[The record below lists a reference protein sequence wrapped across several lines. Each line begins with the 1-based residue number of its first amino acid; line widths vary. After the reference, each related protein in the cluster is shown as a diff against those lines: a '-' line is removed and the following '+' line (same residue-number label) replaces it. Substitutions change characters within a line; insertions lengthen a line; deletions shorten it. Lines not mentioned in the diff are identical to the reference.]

1 MKTLAAVVIGL
12 VVLPAAVCA
21 NHVEPAKANGATF
34 SLVTGFFECGSP
46 NTATSSGASACA
58 PPVSTTP
65 CGFTSGGGSG
75 KLTFAKVGS
84 AAKGTQDLKIT
95 AVVNGLN
102 ANCVGGLNVR
112 LSYRVTLDDC
122 PEGSCTETD
131 VNDFDLVGASCI
143 VTNGKCKIN
152 TTLNTAAPGLIPTN
166 GKNAGIEIFGC
177 GLKGFGFGAFPAEL
191 QCGVL
196 LK

>member
-1 MKTLAAVVIGL
+1 MRVKGFDSGIL
-12 VVLPAAVCA
+12 VVLLNVM
-21 NHVEPAKANGATF
+21 TLSF
-34 SLVTGFFECGSP
+34 S
-46 NTATSSGASACA
+46 ATS
-58 PPVSTTP
+58 
-65 CGFTSGGGSG
+65 
-75 KLTFAKVGS
+75 
-84 AAKGTQDLKIT
+84 
-95 AVVNGLN
+95 
-102 ANCVGGLNVR
+102 
-112 LSYRVTLDDC
+112 DDC
-122 PEGSCTETD
+122 PEGSCTTTD
-131 VNDFDLVGASCI
+131 IDDFQIQNASCF

>member
-1 MKTLAAVVIGL
+1 MRR
-12 VVLPAAVCA
+12 
-21 NHVEPAKANGATF
+21 
-34 SLVTGFFECGSP
+34 
-46 NTATSSGASACA
+46 
-58 PPVSTTP
+58 
-65 CGFTSGGGSG
+65 
-75 KLTFAKVGS
+75 
-84 AAKGTQDLKIT
+84 
-95 AVVNGLN
+95 
-102 ANCVGGLNVR
+102 GLNVR